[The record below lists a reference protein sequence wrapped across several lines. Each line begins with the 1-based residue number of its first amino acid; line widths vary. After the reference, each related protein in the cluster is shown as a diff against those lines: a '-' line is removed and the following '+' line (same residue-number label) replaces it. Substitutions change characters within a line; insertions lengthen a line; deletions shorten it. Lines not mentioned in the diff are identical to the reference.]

1 MAAALSVLLTALLFL
16 IPWNSETSA
25 QAQQIVL
32 GYSGAGVSTDLR
44 RVIEKKKIWEKNGL
58 NVRSVYLN
66 SGSVLARAMVAG
78 DINLSDSDVPSMLNI
93 AVSGLLDLKVIAVTI
108 NRLEHYFVVNKAILK
123 PEDLKGKRV
132 AVSSIG
138 SASDATT
145 RMVLRFWKLNP
156 DKDVTILSSGN
167 TPTRVAALA
176 VGHVDGAFV
185 DPNHL
190 HMVLATGCCRVL
202 ADLADLPLDYARF
215 GISVPTSMIERQR
228 ETVRRILMAYI
239 EGIQVF
245 KTSPEVVFPI
255 LAKEEGTKDPK
266 ISKSVYER
274 ISRGLREYPIPE
286 ANGMQ
291 NALDSL
297 ANPKARG
304 AKAEDFMDTSVVEEI
319 KQSGF
324 IDRLYGR

>member
-1 MAAALSVLLTALLFL
+1 MAAALSVLFTAFLVL
-16 IPWNSETSA
+16 IPWNSEMSA
-25 QAQQIVL
+25 EAQQIVL

-58 NVRSVYLN
+58 SVRSVYLN
-66 SGSVLARAMVAG
+66 SGSVLSRAMVAG
-78 DINLSDSDVPSMLNI
+78 DIILSDSDVPSMLNI
-93 AVSGLLDLKVIAVTI
+93 AVSGLVDLKVIAVTI
-108 NRLEHYFVVNKAILK
+108 NRLEHHFVVSKTISK

-156 DKDVTILSSGN
+156 EKDVTILGSGN
-167 TPTRVAALA
+167 TPTRVAALT

-190 HMVLATGCCRVL
+190 HVVLATGCCRVL
-202 ADLADLPLDYARF
+202 ADLAELPLDYARF
-215 GISVPTSMIERQR
+215 GVTVPTSMIETQR
-228 ETVRRILMAYI
+228 ETVRRVLMAYI
-239 EGIQVF
+239 EGIRVF
-245 KTSPEVVFPI
+245 KSYPEVVIPM
-255 LAKEEGTKDPK
+255 LQEEGMKDPQIAK
-266 ISKSVYER
+266 TVYER

-286 ANGMQ
+286 GNGIQ
-291 NALDSL
+291 NALVSL
-297 ANPKARG
+297 TNPKAHG
-304 AKAEDFMDTSVVEEI
+304 AKAKDFVDTSVIEEI
-319 KQSGF
+319 KKSGF